1 MPPSEFYE
9 EHPEYYSL
17 IDGERIYERAQLCL
31 TNPDVLDI
39 ITERLK
45 QAMRENPSNLIYSV
59 SQNDWRNPCQCDN
72 CQAIVDQEGSRQS
85 GIMVW
90 FVNQV
95 AARFKDE
102 FPNKYVGT
110 LAYQYTR
117 KPPVEDLH
125 FQIKNAIIRPWTIG
139 E

>member
-1 MPPSEFYE
+1 
-9 EHPEYYSL
+9 
-17 IDGERIYERAQLCL
+17 
-31 TNPDVLDI
+31 
-39 ITERLK
+39 
-45 QAMRENPSNLIYSV
+45 
-59 SQNDWRNPCQCDN
+59 
-72 CQAIVDQEGSRQS
+72 
-85 GIMVW
+85 MVW

-125 FQIKNAIIRPWTIG
+125 FQIQNAIIRPWTIG